1 MYKILFSKQADKT
14 LRQLS
19 RNVAVLIRQKLIQL
33 AENPYAP
40 NQNVTNLQNR
50 LGYRLRVG
58 NWRIIYDVEDEQ
70 LIIRVIKIAS
80 RGDIY
85 RS

>member
-1 MYKILFSKQADKT
+1 MYKILFSKLADKT